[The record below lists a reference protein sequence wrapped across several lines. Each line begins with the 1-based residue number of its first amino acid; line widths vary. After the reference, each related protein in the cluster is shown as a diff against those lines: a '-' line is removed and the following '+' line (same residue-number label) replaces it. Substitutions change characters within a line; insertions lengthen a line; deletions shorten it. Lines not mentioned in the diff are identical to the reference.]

1 MSCLYVILIN
11 IYKYLYV
18 CLSVCMFVCLFVCWF
33 VYFFLISTKTAKSIK
48 PNIFVATFI
57 TQGKVYVWSKFSIYK
72 FFSLWNFT
80 NQKKYAIIYMYFF
93 KEKTWQF
100 KKHLKRKISQ
110 ERGAQRP
117 DSMNSEKKLKWVDLV
132 EPLL

>member
-1 MSCLYVILIN
+1 MSGQN
-11 IYKYLYV
+11 
-18 CLSVCMFVCLFVCWF
+18 F
-33 VYFFLISTKTAKSIK
+33 
-48 PNIFVATFI
+48 
-57 TQGKVYVWSKFSIYK
+57 Q
-72 FFSLWNFT
+72 FT
-80 NQKKYAIIYMYFF
+80 NFLVFGISLTKKKYAIIYMYFF

>member
-1 MSCLYVILIN
+1 
-11 IYKYLYV
+11 
-18 CLSVCMFVCLFVCWF
+18 
-33 VYFFLISTKTAKSIK
+33 
-48 PNIFVATFI
+48 
-57 TQGKVYVWSKFSIYK
+57 
-72 FFSLWNFT
+72 
-80 NQKKYAIIYMYFF
+80 MYFF